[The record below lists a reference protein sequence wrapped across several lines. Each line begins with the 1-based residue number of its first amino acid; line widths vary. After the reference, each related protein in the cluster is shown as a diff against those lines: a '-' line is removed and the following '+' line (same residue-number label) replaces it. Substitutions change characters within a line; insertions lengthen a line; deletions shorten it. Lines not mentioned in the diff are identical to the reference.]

1 MSKDLTIRDR
11 VFRSLVMALVGAA
24 AGWILMLRLD
34 MKRPSA
40 SESFLL
46 EGALIGAAV
55 GAILG
60 FFLSDYHWWGLIR
73 RR

>member
-1 MSKDLTIRDR
+1 
-11 VFRSLVMALVGAA
+11 MAPVGAA
-24 AGWILMLRLD
+24 AGWILMLGFD

-46 EGALIGAAV
+46 EAALSGATV

-60 FFLSDYHWWGLIR
+60 FVLSDHHWRGLIR
-73 RR
+73 KR